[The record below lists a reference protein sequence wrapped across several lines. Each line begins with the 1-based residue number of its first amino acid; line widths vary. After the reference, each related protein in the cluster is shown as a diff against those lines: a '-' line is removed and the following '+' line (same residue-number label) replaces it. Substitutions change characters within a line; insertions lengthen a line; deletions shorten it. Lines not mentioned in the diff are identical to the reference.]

1 MKKPRIVLVDD
12 NESFLDL
19 FCFLPDAADYEIFPF
34 SSAEKALDLLNR
46 KTVDLVVSD
55 IEMPGMSG
63 IEFFERVQDLCP
75 DIPFILIT
83 AYGSTEKAVRA
94 VKKGAYHYFEKPIDD
109 KLDIFWITVRNALI
123 NGKMLRQLTSLQKEK
138 SLRSETFSP
147 IIGSSGGIKNVLQSI
162 QEVAD
167 LPVTVLVAGETGT
180 GKELVAQAIHN
191 QSKRNDK
198 PFFAI
203 NCAELSSG
211 ILESELFGHEKGA
224 FTGAINQKKG
234 LFEITHGG
242 TLFLDEISE
251 APPSLQVKL
260 LRVIENKNF
269 KRVGG
274 ELTLSS
280 DFRIIA
286 ATNRNLESEVAEGRF
301 RKDLFYRLNVY
312 TIQIPSLR
320 DRREDILLIADF
332 YLRKFR
338 RTYHRPAE
346 GLSESVLMVLR
357 NYDWPGNVRE
367 LINVIERAVITCKTP
382 MITTK
387 HLPFDTK
394 ETYKISDLNL
404 KTMEKFF
411 VELALR
417 RTGDNKTRA
426 AELLGI
432 SRKTLIEKVKKYGN
446 YSGK

>member
-1 MKKPRIVLVDD
+1 MEKPRIVLVDD

-63 IEFFERVQDLCP
+63 IEFFERVQDLYP

-432 SRKTLIEKVKKYGN
+432 SRKTLIEKVKKYELN
-446 YSGK
+446 KI